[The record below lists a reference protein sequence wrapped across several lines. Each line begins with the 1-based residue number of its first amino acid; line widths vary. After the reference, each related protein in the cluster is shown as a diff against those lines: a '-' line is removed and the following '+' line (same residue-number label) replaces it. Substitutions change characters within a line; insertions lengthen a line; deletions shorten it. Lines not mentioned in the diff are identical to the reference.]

1 MIQNRI
7 NYEKN
12 KRKSIRE
19 LCENVLDV
27 AIELKPMRMRANVV
41 EHAVLKEKVDIDVA
55 LKEYDDFL
63 SYKERQK
70 TREKEIQ
77 AEKEAYF
84 KRKKQEEEEAAR

>member
-55 LKEYDDFL
+55 HLDLGTRRWE
-63 SYKERQK
+63 ERAWKSESERIGCCQHASVCV
-70 TREKEIQ
+70 R
-77 AEKEAYF
+77 
-84 KRKKQEEEEAAR
+84 RV